1 MGKLINFGEDVE
13 GYSIPVLNE
22 REIRAAAGILFVAI
36 FFAFML
42 IIFRNDFLLIKYVIT
57 VFLTDFIIRVF
68 INPKFS
74 PLLIAGRLIV
84 SNQQPLYVGA
94 EQKRFAWTI
103 GLVLSTV
110 MFIFLVVVNAYS
122 PITAFGCLTCLI
134 FLFFETA
141 FGICVGCKIYSLL
154 NKNKIQYCPGE
165 VCDRRSKQ
173 DIQKTSGVQLLVIF
187 VFIAYVFLTIFLLK
201 DQFAKKPYRLFEVN
215 NTNKPK

>member
-1 MGKLINFGEDVE
+1 MEKVIKFGEDVQ
-13 GYSIPVLNE
+13 GYTIPVLNE
-22 REIRAAAGILFVAI
+22 REIRAAAGILFVAV

-42 IIFRNDFLLIKYVIT
+42 VIFRNDFSLIKYVIT
-57 VFLTDFIIRVF
+57 AFLTDFIIRVL

-84 SNQQPLYVGA
+84 GNQQPQYVGA
-94 EQKRFAWTI
+94 KQKKFAWTI
-103 GLVLSTV
+103 GLVLSTI
-110 MFIFLVVVNAYS
+110 MFILLVVVNAYS

-154 NKNKIQYCPGE
+154 YKNKIQYCPGE

-173 DIQKTSGVQLLVIF
+173 DIQKTSWVQLLVISVFAVCILLVIF
-187 VFIAYVFLTIFLLK
+187 VLNS
-201 DQFAKKPYRLFEVN
+201 QFAKQPYQLFEVN
-215 NTNKPK
+215 SIIKPK